1 MRIDF
6 LQYLG
11 YYGLLGGE
19 FGDVEDWV
27 LGIGGKSR
35 QVLMGG

>member
-1 MRIDF
+1 MRIDS
-6 LQYLG
+6 LRYLG
-11 YYGLLGGE
+11 YYGLLAGE

-27 LGIGGKSR
+27 LGIGWKGR